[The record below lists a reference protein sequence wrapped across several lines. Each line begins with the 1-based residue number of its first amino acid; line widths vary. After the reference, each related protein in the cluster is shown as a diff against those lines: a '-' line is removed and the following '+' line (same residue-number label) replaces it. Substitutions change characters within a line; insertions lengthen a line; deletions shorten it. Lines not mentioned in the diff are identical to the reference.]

1 MNDPRLLHR
10 FAVDGAS
17 LLVERV
23 RSEDLGLATPCGEWT
38 LGDLLAHMIGQHRG
52 FALAVSDHDAP
63 KSAYEPVT
71 FDPSSWTESVSALLA
86 AFDHAVLDDTAVLI
100 EVRPNPLPITWIVS
114 AQTLD
119 TAVHTWDIAQALGQW
134 FEPSA
139 EITAAVAD
147 LAATIPDGQGRERSD
162 AAFGHALSADGS
174 VWERTLAY
182 LGRDPHGTPAPQ
194 GGIS

>member
-1 MNDPRLLHR
+1 VNDPRSLHR
-10 FAVDGAS
+10 LALDAACQ
-17 LLVERV
+17 LVERV
-23 RSEDLGLATPCGEWT
+23 GTDDLGLATPCGEWT

-71 FDPSSWTESVSALLA
+71 FDSSSWTASVSELLA

-100 EVRPNPLPITWIVS
+100 EIRPNPLPISWIVS

-119 TAVHTWDIAQALGQW
+119 TAVHTWDIAQSLGQW

-147 LAATIPDGQGRERSD
+147 LAATIPDGEGRERSD
-162 AAFGHALSADGS
+162 AAFGHAMPADGT

-182 LGRDPHGTPAPQ
+182 LGRAPHGTPAPQ
-194 GGIS
+194 GGTS

>member
-1 MNDPRLLHR
+1 MVDPRPLHR
-10 FAVDGAS
+10 LALDAAS
-17 LLVERV
+17 QLVERV
-23 RSEDLGLATPCGEWT
+23 RPDDLGLATPCGEWT

-63 KSAYEPVT
+63 KSAYAPVP
-71 FDPSSWTESVSALLA
+71 FDPSSWTASVSALLA

-100 EVRPNPLPITWIVS
+100 EIRPAPLPMSWIVS

-119 TAVHTWDIAQALGQW
+119 TAVHTWDIAQSFGQW

-162 AAFGHALSADGS
+162 AAFGHARSADGS

-182 LGRDPHGTPAPQ
+182 LGRDPQGTPAPQ
-194 GGIS
+194 GATS